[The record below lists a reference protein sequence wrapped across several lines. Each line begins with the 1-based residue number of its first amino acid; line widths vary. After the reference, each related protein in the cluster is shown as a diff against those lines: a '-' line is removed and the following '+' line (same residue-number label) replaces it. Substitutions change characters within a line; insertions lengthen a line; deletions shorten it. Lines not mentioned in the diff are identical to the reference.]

1 MHPLLQLF
9 LAAADGR
16 FPEPDGA
23 VEFVPALAGG
33 QQAIVAF
40 TAHAVI
46 ATDAPHRLAGTTLDG
61 YGGALH
67 PRVITRLAGDD
78 VIGVLD
84 VTLVAGGRGGGTLP
98 RRGDTDDHPRV
109 QYARR
114 LRTDVEVY
122 GDERGLITLAT
133 GLAGRREMS
142 IETTTPGAGRDLI
155 IAARDLVPEGEPLFA
170 AVSPGNAQSLRA
182 FLAAGFV
189 PIGSE
194 LIISPSGR

>member
-1 MHPLLQLF
+1 MLPLL
-9 LAAADGR
+9 LAAADGH
-16 FPEPDGA
+16 FPAPDGA
-23 VEFVPALAGG
+23 VEFMPGLTNG

-46 ATDAPHRLAGTTLDG
+46 ATDNASRLAATALDG

-67 PRVITRLAGDD
+67 PAVITKLAGDD
-78 VIGVLD
+78 TIGVLD
-84 VTLVAGGRGGGTLP
+84 VMFVARGRGGGTLP
-98 RRGDTDDHPRV
+98 RVANLDDHPRV
-109 QYARR
+109 RYARR
-114 LRTDVEVY
+114 LRTDVRVH

-142 IETTTPGAGRDLI
+142 IETARPGVGRELI
-155 IAARDLVPEGEPLFA
+155 AAARDLVPEHEPLFA

-189 PIGSE
+189 PLGSE

>member
-1 MHPLLQLF
+1 MHPLLALF
-9 LAAADGR
+9 LAAADGH

-23 VEFVPALAGG
+23 VEFVPGLDGG

-46 ATDAPHRLAGTTLDG
+46 ATDTPHVLADTTLDG

-67 PRVITRLAGDD
+67 PAVICRLAGDD

-84 VTLVAGGRGGGTLP
+84 VTLVARGRGGGALP
-98 RRGDTDDHPRV
+98 RRTDAGDHPRV

-114 LRTDVEVY
+114 LRQDVRVH

-133 GLAGRREMS
+133 GLAGRHEMS
-142 IETTTPGAGRDLI
+142 IETAAPKTGREL
-155 IAARDLVPEGEPLFA
+155 IAAALELAPENEPLFA